1 MGKRQDNPNVPSR
14 TGLLIVHGIGEQ
26 RRGETSEKLVRGLSR
41 LYGDGLQVERNAE
54 KLPVAFSTAGR
65 TVRVYEVYWAD
76 ILSGERVAD
85 TFRWDLILSLGWFP
99 WFNWK
104 AGLLPRSHYS
114 RTLVI
119 LQTLLLLPV
128 TLLLYPLYLGAR
140 LLAQFAGTVFR
151 KSPPPAVNVEGDTAL
166 ARLAARSRIYAD
178 QAAKDP
184 TIVEEILDTFAGD
197 VTNYMGALGNPALLA
212 GREELQLAAVEI
224 HQRFYE
230 AVAAAEKDGCS
241 EIQILAHSLGT
252 VIAYHALTGLAL
264 PPAPDAK
271 TGQNY
276 LLASRLTRFYTIG
289 SPLEKI
295 RFFWPETIG
304 EKLLAAFTVING
316 QAAAIPD
323 AQPAAPRFR
332 WDNFHHAFDF
342 VSGRLKRF
350 DHWGEVVNHAIR
362 GSGGMIRSHVIYE
375 SSPAFLEII
384 SAGLFGTARTL
395 PQSLAARTVN
405 RFTSIGENLLFPLA
419 LLLLM
424 IVGVLMGLLGVLL
437 PGYFISLPF
446 RLLGW
451 DAWVNNIQNVIATFM
466 LIAIGFK
473 ATFGIRKTAREM
485 HRLRTARQQTL

>member
-1 MGKRQDNPNVPSR
+1 MDKQHNNATGKPQ

-26 RRGETSEKLVRGLSR
+26 RRGETPEKLIKGLSR
-41 LYGDGLQVERNAE
+41 LYGKSLQIERDGEGM
-54 KLPVAFSTAGR
+54 PVAFAAAGQ
-65 TVRVYEVYWAD
+65 TVRIYEVYWAD
-76 ILSGERVAD
+76 ILSGERVAN

-99 WFNWK
+99 WFNWQG
-104 AGLLPRSHYS
+104 GLLPRSLYS

-140 LLAQFAGTVFR
+140 MLAQIAGSIFR
-151 KSPPPAVNVEGDTAL
+151 KTPPPEAEIDEDTAL
-166 ARLAARSRIYAD
+166 ARLAMRSRIYAD
-178 QAAKDP
+178 RAAKDP

-197 VTNYMGALGNPALLA
+197 VTNYMGALGNPELLA
-212 GREELQLAAVEI
+212 GREALQPAAIEI

-230 AVAAAEKDGCS
+230 AVAAAEKEGCS
-241 EIQILAHSLGT
+241 GLQILAHSLGT
-252 VIAYHALTGLAL
+252 VIAYHALTGLVL
-264 PPAPDAK
+264 PPAPVEQQA
-271 TGQNY
+271 GQPH

-295 RFFWPETIG
+295 RFFWPATIR
-304 EKLLAAFTVING
+304 EKLLDAFRLIDG
-316 QAAAIPD
+316 QAAAVAD
-323 AQPAAPRFR
+323 APPEEPRFR
-332 WDNFHHAFDF
+332 WDNFHHAFDL
-342 VSGRLKRF
+342 VAGRLKRF
-350 DHWGEVVNHAIR
+350 DHWGKVINHAVR

-375 SSPAFLEII
+375 NSPAFLEVI
-384 SAGLFGTARTL
+384 SAGLFGTARPL
-395 PQSLAARTVN
+395 PQSLATRTVN
-405 RFTSIGENLLFPLA
+405 RLSSIGENLLFPLA

-451 DAWVNNIQNVIATFM
+451 DAWVNNIQNIIATLM

-485 HRLRTARQQTL
+485 HRLWNSRQQF